1 MLLSRLMKL
10 NAKAR
15 RLEIYHTRSNG
26 SWLNV
31 AEIELSI
38 LTKQCLARRILVEE
52 KLEKKLKACVQER
65 NKTAS
70 QVIWHFSTPDAR
82 VKLKHLYPVFEDED
96 MAESN
101 APN

>member
-1 MLLSRLMKL
+1 VDYPHASKVKLVCDNLNTHVDCFSCMLLSRLMKL

-38 LTKQCLARRILVEE
+38 LSKQCLELIRKENL
-52 KLEKKLKACVQER
+52 KK
-65 NKTAS
+65 
-70 QVIWHFSTPDAR
+70 
-82 VKLKHLYPVFEDED
+82 
-96 MAESN
+96 
-101 APN
+101 